1 MGKGV
6 FFMENTKVMEGLKAP
21 FSYDEI
27 EWKVQSAT
35 ERNGEIS
42 ILVVPYLNARVIMD
56 RLDTTCGAL
65 WKSDFKQ
72 MIIETS
78 KGQKQGFSCILSIKI
93 EGEWISRVDGAEISD
108 IESIKGG
115 YSNALKR
122 AAVQWGIGRYLY
134 DLPNFWVP
142 LLPKG
147 KCNVYGQFKISGQKK
162 QISGK
167 FNPPTIPAK
176 FLPEGCKQ
184 SNNQEQRTETFD
196 SSTTTAHLDQST
208 EKPKDRTGKP
218 ADMASSMT
226 EKSPL
231 EHTISLFKSL
241 SIGVEFVPGLMKKI
255 TGERMQIGEATE
267 EQLREVAK
275 VLIPVKKYIEYCQ
288 SLKLTEDEML
298 YYAQITLHEK
308 LESHLSLLL
317 KMDKTICNETIQL
330 IQEDRKAV
338 QPA

>member
-1 MGKGV
+1 
-6 FFMENTKVMEGLKAP
+6 MENTKVMEGLKAP
-21 FSYDEI
+21 FGYDDI

-42 ILVVPYLNARVIMD
+42 VLVVPYLNARAIMD
-56 RLDTTCGAL
+56 RLDATCGAL

-72 MIIETS
+72 MIIETQ

-93 EGEWISRVDGAEISD
+93 EGEWISRVDGAEVSD

-147 KCNVYGQFKISGQKK
+147 KCNVYGQFKISGEKR

-176 FLPEGCKQ
+176 FLPKGHTY
-184 SNNQEQRTETFD
+184 SNSQEQRTENFD
-196 SSTTTAHLDQST
+196 SSTSTAQHDQSSL
-208 EKPKDRTGKP
+208 KPETRTGKP
-218 ADMASSMT
+218 SDMAASMT
-226 EKSPL
+226 EKTPL
-231 EHTISLFKSL
+231 EHTVSLFKSL
-241 SIGVEFVPGLMKKI
+241 SIGSELVPGLMKKI
-255 TGERMQIGEATE
+255 TGERMKVGKATE
-267 EQLREVAK
+267 EQLREVVK

-288 SLKLTEDEML
+288 SLNLTEDEML

-330 IQEDRKAV
+330 IQEDRKAA